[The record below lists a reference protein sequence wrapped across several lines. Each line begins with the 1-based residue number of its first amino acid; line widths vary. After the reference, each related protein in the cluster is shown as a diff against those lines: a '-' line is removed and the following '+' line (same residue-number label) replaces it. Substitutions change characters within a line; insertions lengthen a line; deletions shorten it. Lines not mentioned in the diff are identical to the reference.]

1 MLGER
6 QQMRAFFV
14 HQAPTGSAVAGDL
27 TLLVGMTSA
36 QQLSIEVFEIA
47 RFR

>member
-14 HQAPTGSAVAGDL
+14 HQCTYPPAVAGDL
-27 TLLVGMTSA
+27 TLLVGMTGA